1 MDKTVFVVTWP
12 DGHQERYPFQ
22 GDRLRIGRSNAN
34 DIAAPNFATISE
46 NHAEIKRVGDK
57 LVIAD
62 LGSTNGTFV
71 NDQQIEDQFTL
82 SPGQRISVGS
92 LRANQQIT
100 ILVEVQAAENA
111 TKEQFTGTRRAL
123 SQPNNE
129 AIPYLVVRYPS
140 GETTRFY
147 VQDAQVIVGR
157 DPRVDIVLPDEQ
169 AYVSGR
175 HFEIRR
181 EGEGYTLADLG
192 STNGTRV
199 NNTPLVPNQPTPI
212 RDNDIIRIGKDEYGV
227 SISFTFHVPT
237 EAKAP
242 VEGFGGATQML
253 QIHQEVIRI
262 GRDSNCDIILDSPKV
277 ARLHAMIERIGD
289 SNHLLKVVDQSV
301 GVLVNG
307 AFVTRQAA
315 LKPGDLVEIGP
326 HLLTYDGQ
334 TLQRYD
340 SQGYRLDVV
349 DVFKEVNTPNGKLR
363 ILDDITFTIMPREF
377 VALVGGSGAG
387 KSTLLD
393 ALNGFR
399 PAQGQIVVNQRDFY
413 KDYDDFRTQLGYV
426 PQYDILPNAL
436 RVEEALEFAAR
447 LRLPPDVSAQER
459 ADIITRSLDTVGM
472 NTEKV
477 RNTRIREL
485 SGGQRKRVSIA
496 AELLADPKLFFLD
509 EPTSGLDPGLEKKMM
524 YTLRNMAD
532 EGRTIIL
539 ITHATSNIVQVDH
552 VAFLSQGK
560 LVFFGP
566 PAKTQNYFEV
576 NDFADIYEKIERH
589 GEAWRQT
596 FTQDKREY
604 YEEFVLQRSQAGAG
618 QPAIPDKTQAPKFTA
633 EDNLRQLQVLAE
645 RMFRLT
651 LRDPISLFVS
661 LVVMPLVAIFLITV
675 ASPDIIVGD
684 PDIIGEYMPGDI
696 VEEYDTNYLPAS
708 NSHTIL
714 FLVSLLAVLVGAFG
728 GSNELIKERSIYLR
742 ERMVNLKLIPYI
754 GSKFIVFTGFA
765 LVQSALFLFILAL
778 RMRFPDEGALLP
790 LPGIIEIYITLVLT
804 TVVGVAIGLFV
815 SSVSVSNNMAL
826 YIVLTIIF
834 FQFIFAGAFFNIR
847 GEPTEVV
854 STIAAARWSTIA
866 LGTTVDVNELTESS
880 VLCAEVPSPQG
891 TETVCQLTP
900 VDDET
905 LLLPYGDSAGYLLL
919 NWGLLIGLG
928 AIFTALAFFFTRRL
942 DYIEVR
948 LA

>member
-1 MDKTVFVVTWP
+1 MDKAVFVVTWP

-22 GDRLRIGRSNAN
+22 GERLRIGRSAAN

-46 NHAEIKRVGDK
+46 KHAEITRSGARY
-57 LVIAD
+57 IITD
-62 LGSTNGTFV
+62 LGSTNGTYV
-71 NDQQIEDQFTL
+71 NEQQIEGAFTL
-82 SPGQRISVGS
+82 APGQTIHVGS
-92 LRANQQIT
+92 LRANQQIS
-100 ILVEVQAAENA
+100 IVMD
-111 TKEQFTGTRRAL
+111 
-123 SQPNNE
+123 SQPDPATQE
-129 AIPYLVVRYPS
+129 RPTSTHSAVPQAVDTDTVPYLVVRYPS
-140 GETTRFY
+140 GDTTRFFI
-147 VQDAQVIVGR
+147 QDHQVIVGR

-175 HFEIRR
+175 HFQIQRA
-181 EGEGYTLADLG
+181 GDGYTLADLG
-192 STNGTRV
+192 STNGTRI
-199 NNTPLVPNQPTPI
+199 NNMPLPPNQPTPI

-242 VEGFGGATQML
+242 VQGFGGATQML
-253 QIHQEVIRI
+253 HIEQQTIRI
-262 GRDSNCDIILDSPKV
+262 GRDPSCDIVLDSPKV
-277 ARLHAMIERIGD
+277 ARLHATIERLGE
-289 SNHLLKVVDQSV
+289 NHLLKVVDQSV

-307 AFVTRQAA
+307 AFVSRQAA
-315 LKPGDLVEIGP
+315 LKPGDLVEIGA
-326 HLLTYDGQ
+326 HLLTYDG
-334 TLQRYD
+334 TDLELYD
-340 SQGYRLDVV
+340 SQGYRLDVR
-349 DVFKEVNTPNGKLR
+349 DVYKEVNTSNGKLR

-399 PAQGQIVVNQRDFY
+399 RAQGNIIVNQRDFY

-426 PQYDILPNAL
+426 PQYDILPNSLQVDQAL
-436 RVEEALEFAAR
+436 QFAAR
-447 LRLPPDVSAQER
+447 LRLPPDVSEQER
-459 ADIITRSLDTVGM
+459 AEIITRSLETVGM
-472 NTEKV
+472 NMEKV
-477 RNTRIREL
+477 RKTRIKEL

-524 YTLRNMAD
+524 YTLRSMAD

-560 LVFFGP
+560 LVYFGP
-566 PAKTQNYFEV
+566 PSHTQKFFEV

-589 GEAWRQT
+589 GDEWRKT
-596 FTQDKREY
+596 FTQDKRDYFEQY
-604 YEEFVLQRSQAGAG
+604 VIERTESRAGLPSTADTT
-618 QPAIPDKTQAPKFTA
+618 AAPKFTA
-633 EDNLRQLQVLAE
+633 SQGVRQLRVLAE

-651 LRDPISLFVS
+651 VSDPISLFVS

-684 PDIIGEYMPGDI
+684 PDVIGQFSPGDI
-696 VEEYDTNYLPAS
+696 VEDYDTNYLPATD
-708 NSHTIL
+708 SHTIL
-714 FLVSLLAVLVGAFG
+714 FMMSLLAVLVGAFG

-742 ERMVNLKLIPYI
+742 ERMVNLKLVPYI
-754 GSKFIVFTGFA
+754 GSKFVVFAGFA
-765 LVQSALFLFILAL
+765 LVQNALFLIILAL
-778 RMRFPDEGALLP
+778 RMGFPEQGAI
-790 LPGIIEIYITLVLT
+790 LPGFIEIYITLFLT
-804 TVVGVAIGLFV
+804 TLVGVAIGLFV
-815 SSVSVSNNMAL
+815 SSVSVSNDMAL

-847 GEPTEVV
+847 GEPVEAV
-854 STIAAARWSTIA
+854 STVAAARWSTIA
-866 LGTTVDVNELTESS
+866 LGTTVDVNELTDSS
-880 VLCAEVPSPQG
+880 VLCSDVQTPNG
-891 TETVCQLTP
+891 TETVCQLSP

-919 NWGLLIGLG
+919 NWGLLLLLG
-928 AIFTALAFFFTRRL
+928 AIFTGLAFYFTRRL
-942 DYIEVR
+942 DYVEVR